1 MSAEAQILAELKRIR
16 AAIER
21 NGVERVALTYEQAA
35 KMLCT
40 SKRSIERMVA
50 EERLKP
56 IDLAGP
62 KIPVAQLRALV
73 EGKVRATARRA
84 PRRRESNLME
94 RVKALAAGAEGT
106 PHE

>member
-1 MSAEAQILAELKRIR
+1 MSAAELKLLKRI
-16 AAIER
+16 AAA
-21 NGVERVALTYEQAA
+21 VERPTPEPVAVDYATAA

-40 SKRSIERMVA
+40 SKRSVERMVA
-50 EERLKP
+50 EEKLRP

-73 EGKVRATARRA
+73 EGKPRATRRPAKRRSA
-84 PRRRESNLME
+84 PELMD
-94 RVKALAAGAEGT
+94 RVRALAAEAQEGT

>member
-1 MSAEAQILAELKRIR
+1 MSAELKELRRIR
-16 AAIER
+16 AALER
-21 NGVERVALTYEQAA
+21 PTPEPVAVDYATAA

-50 EERLKP
+50 EERLRP

-73 EGKVRATARRA
+73 EGKARATRRA
-84 PRRRESNLME
+84 TPRPRAPGLME
-94 RVKALAAGAEGT
+94 RVKALASEAEGT
-106 PHE
+106 PRE